1 MFWGE
6 GTEGKGRWRW
16 EGWRGI
22 EEGWGSEER
31 GSERMGGG
39 EGEGREGKLIE
50 TEMNCN
56 DHNGK
61 GSHNGTNMG
70 TLH

>member
-31 GSERMGGG
+31 GSERMGG
-39 EGEGREGKLIE
+39 EERGRG
-50 TEMNCN
+50 
-56 DHNGK
+56 GK
-61 GSHNGTNMG
+61 GN
-70 TLH
+70 